1 MQLPSEFFL
10 STLGH
15 AVITHLVWCCQR
27 SGLVARR
34 HFLYAANPQKF
45 VRNQP
50 VVALRADTET
60 AGVGRHK
67 TWATHPEHNRR
78 IALPGIALPLG
89 CRVSAAGSL
98 GGACRRRAL
107 AGCAR
112 CQCCTR
118 AARVICSGQALLR
131 VRPWTSRGMP
141 MVPSAVFCAKAGR
154 PH

>member
-1 MQLPSEFFL
+1 MLQILRSSCETSLLWLSEPIPRL
-10 STLGH
+10 
-15 AVITHLVWCCQR
+15 Q
-27 SGLVARR
+27 
-34 HFLYAANPQKF
+34 
-45 VRNQP
+45 
-50 VVALRADTET
+50 
-60 AGVGRHK
+60 GVGRHK

>member
-1 MQLPSEFFL
+1 MVLSEVWPCGQTPLPVCCKSSEVR
-10 STLGH
+10 
-15 AVITHLVWCCQR
+15 AKPACCGSPSR
-27 SGLVARR
+27 YRDCIIMW
-34 HFLYAANPQKF
+34 P
-45 VRNQP
+45 
-50 VVALRADTET
+50 
-60 AGVGRHK
+60 GVGRHK